1 MLNST
6 DSLQSEAPFQS
17 IFEAAGDG
25 LVIVDRLTGNVVEAN
40 PAAGAMHGYSRE
52 ELIGLP
58 AIRLMRPDYRA
69 SFSQYAQVM
78 TPDIYEPIAVHLRKD
93 GTSFHAE
100 VCWTSFTYQSQAC
113 LLGVVRDATTRVEA
127 ARLLK
132 HEVEIHAL
140 EQASLLAISKSL
152 AFSLELKPTEILDQL
167 RVVLDYTHA
176 GLFAVQ
182 ESTLIALAVRGTP
195 QLEHAMPFG
204 IPLPNVNPPVMLLNG
219 EQPNRIADVWSTDP
233 SAQALRSLLNDQGA
247 MLLEGVRAWLW
258 VPLTAKGRVIG
269 GLSATH
275 AEPDYFTAHH
285 ADLALIIANQAA
297 ITMINAQLYEQ
308 AQALAKLQERQHLAQ
323 ELHDAV
329 NQSLFSAGL
338 IADVLPRLWERN
350 PAEGRRSLEDLRRLT
365 RGALAEMRGLLAEL
379 RPAVLTGTELG
390 DLLRQLGNALTGRVN
405 VPVSVNVVGQGAL
418 PPDVQVALYRLCRE
432 ALSNIAKHAMAEQV
446 TIHLQYDP
454 GTVELVIRD
463 DGRGFDQDQAP
474 AGHSGLGM
482 MHERAEEIGA
492 ELSVT
497 SELGQGTSV
506 TVRWSETRPREAV

>member
-6 DSLQSEAPFQS
+6 DSLQPEEPYQS
-17 IFEAAGDG
+17 IFDAAGDG
-25 LVIVDRLTGNVVEAN
+25 LTIVDRLTGCVLEAN
-40 PAAGAMHGYSRE
+40 PAASTMHGYRRE

-58 AIRLMRPDYRA
+58 AIHLMRPDYRA
-69 SFSQYAQVM
+69 GFNQYVQVM
-78 TPDIYEPIAVHLRKD
+78 TPDVYEPIAVHLRKD

-100 VCWTSFTYQSQAC
+100 VRWTAFTYQSQAC
-113 LLGVVRDATTRVEA
+113 LLGIMRDVSSRVEA

-132 HEVEIHAL
+132 HEVEIRAL

-152 AFSLELKPTEILDQL
+152 ASSLELKPTEILDQL
-167 RVVLDYTHA
+167 RMVLDYAHA

-204 IPLPNVNPPVMLLNG
+204 IPLPNVNPPVMLLSS
-219 EQPNRIADVWSTDP
+219 EQPNRIADVWSADP

-247 MLLEGVRAWLW
+247 MLLEGIRAWLW

-350 PAEGRRSLEDLRRLT
+350 PEEGRRSLGDLRRLT

-379 RPAVLTGTELG
+379 RPAILIGTELG

-405 VPVSVNVVGQGAL
+405 VPVSITVVGQGTL

-432 ALSNIAKHAMAEQV
+432 VLSNVAKHAMAKQV

-454 GTVELVIRD
+454 DRVELVIQD
-463 DGRGFDQDQAP
+463 DGSGFDLELAST
-474 AGHSGLGM
+474 GHSGLSM

-497 SELGQGTSV
+497 SELGHGTTV
-506 TVRWSETRPREAV
+506 TVRWSETPPQEAV